1 MDYAKMFAAL
11 TGLLTKSKIVSL
23 MIIALCV
30 VSCRT
35 YKPQVITTND
45 SISVKEIV
53 RDSIIT
59 IPPDSAWLKAWLEC
73 DSSGNVL
80 LQQLEQR
87 NGEKIKA
94 TYTLERD
101 TSGATILYLSSV
113 IEAQRLELEL
123 KEKEIARLK
132 TNTVLVEAPIPPFKR
147 FLMWTGGIALIFV
160 GAYIFIKLR

>member
-1 MDYAKMFAAL
+1 
-11 TGLLTKSKIVSL
+11 
-23 MIIALCV
+23 

-45 SISVKEIV
+45 SISIREIV